1 MRFVSLFAAPFLLFT
16 LGLFASGPA
25 YAQSRTNATGTGGI
39 HEIRGRVFLPDGR
52 SPELPVRIELQ
63 SMSNF
68 STLSV
73 DTDRNGSYSFRGLA
87 PGNYSVVVDAGG
99 MFEPFRDSVTID
111 TEVQIN
117 MRTRP
122 TPMIA
127 NVPVHLQ
134 SKQSIVRKAA
144 VINAK
149 LANMPK
155 AATEP
160 YEKAQEAIAAGDFAK
175 AQTELREAIAAYN
188 AFSLAW
194 NDLGVLLE
202 KNGDQ
207 KGALEAFRSAVRYDS
222 SSTAAILNLGC
233 SLTDAKEYVEAEK
246 YLAVALSK
254 DGSLYRGH
262 VYLGI
267 VEAKLGR
274 LDIAEQAFLK
284 AIELG
289 GPRSGRAHYL
299 LAGVYWTSADFKRAA
314 DHLETYLKL
323 EPNAKDAVK
332 TREAISELRRK
343 QKDAGKPSGSNSF
356 S

>member
-1 MRFVSLFAAPFLLFT
+1 MRSANLLAVSFVLFT
-16 LGLFASGPA
+16 LGLFAFCPA
-25 YAQSRTNATGTGGI
+25 FAQSRTNATGTGGI

-68 STLSV
+68 STLTV
-73 DTDRNGSYSFRGLA
+73 ETDRNGSYSFRGLA
-87 PGNYSVVVDAGG
+87 PGNYSVVVNAGE

-127 NVPVHLQ
+127 NVPVNLQ
-134 SKQSIVRKAA
+134 SKQAIVRRAA

-149 LANMPK
+149 LASIPK
-155 AATEP
+155 TATSL
-160 YEKAQEAIAAGDFAK
+160 YEKAQQSIAAREFDRAKEELRQAIA
-175 AQTELREAIAAYN
+175 TYN

-202 KNGDQ
+202 KAGDE
-207 KGALEAFRSAVRYDS
+207 KGALEAFRSAVRYDNT
-222 SSTAAILNLGC
+222 STAAILNLGC
-233 SLTDAKEYVEAEK
+233 SLADAKEYAEAEK

-289 GPRSGRAHYL
+289 GTRASRAHFL
-299 LAGVYWTSADFKRAA
+299 LAGVYWSSADFKRAA
-314 DHLETYLKL
+314 DHLEAYLKL
-323 EPNAKDAVK
+323 EPNAKDAEK

-343 QKDAGKPSGSNSF
+343 QKGLSKPSGSNSF